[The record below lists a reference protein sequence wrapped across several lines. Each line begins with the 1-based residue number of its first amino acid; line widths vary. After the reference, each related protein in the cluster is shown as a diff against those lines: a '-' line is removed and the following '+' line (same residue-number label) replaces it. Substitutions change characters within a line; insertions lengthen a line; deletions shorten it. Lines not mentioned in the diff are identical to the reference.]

1 MYRWQSNTHALIGL
15 WILAGLAVA
24 GVNGYKLMSL
34 LDAPLAGYSSEVRSA
49 DRGFRQY
56 RMLLTAET
64 EKINLGMDLLA
75 SWFKPVVVQDAQAAI
90 QNVSAPQQALKKVK
104 APALVLPALTGVI
117 TSRSTDGTVRRMALL
132 DGRICIQGDLFGTF
146 TVKRITSQGV
156 SLVSGD
162 HTWLLKAPENSYSV
176 ATQ

>member
-1 MYRWQSNTHALIGL
+1 
-15 WILAGLAVA
+15 
-24 GVNGYKLMSL
+24 MSL
-34 LDAPLAGYSSEVRSA
+34 LDEPLAGYSSEVRSA

-75 SWFKPVVVQDAQAAI
+75 SWFKPVVVQEEQSVI
-90 QNVSAPQQALKKVK
+90 QNVSAPQQALRK
-104 APALVLPALTGVI
+104 AKPPALVLPTLTGVI
-117 TSRSTDGTVRRMALL
+117 TSRSTDGTARQMALL
-132 DGRICIQGDLFGTF
+132 DGRMCNQGDQLGTF
-146 TVKRITSQGV
+146 TVKWITSQGV

-162 HTWLLKAPENSYSV
+162 HTWLLKAPENTYSV